1 MSSKDRS
8 SEGSPATEDT
18 LESYEQDEI
27 HRAASVMCDALESL
41 EERRSSATPSRARSR
56 GAERRNGSENTAV
69 KIARAFFMAAT
80 VKSGDDEDI
89 LPQEDG
95 PDEKLSV
102 YYLFSELFPD
112 QVTNKEGSDGGS
124 KNGLTRLQFNK
135 IGYEMYFKEQSRRVP
150 APRAKPGNPGYGFKH
165 ARWRSP
171 NSGDDNRVCQ
181 QMLKPFV
188 SDMSQM
194 RHIIRRIEDF
204 RIMWDACR
212 RPSHPAGPGRGRK
225 TSSNV
230 IAERKRAFEQ
240 VRPLHE
246 ARASLAFP
254 PPSPPPSPPPPSR
267 GGEVV
272 RGKAVH
278 HVSRTVRRTMV
289 FAMQPTF
296 SRPRLWR
303 LRAL

>member
-124 KNGLTRLQFNK
+124 KNGLTRLQVGRMAPAAARDL
-135 IGYEMYFKEQSRRVP
+135 ISRPGSGLWMRACAPQDPRVKPVWFCVMRPLLSCNFCDILATTPPRPDSPGPDCFSGLAVQQNWVRNVFQGTVASRAGPPSGILP
-150 APRAKPGNPGYGFKH
+150 A
-165 ARWRSP
+165 
-171 NSGDDNRVCQ
+171 
-181 QMLKPFV
+181 L
-188 SDMSQM
+188 
-194 RHIIRRIEDF
+194 RRI
-204 RIMWDACR
+204 
-212 RPSHPAGPGRGRK
+212 PAHH
-225 TSSNV
+225 
-230 IAERKRAFEQ
+230 F
-240 VRPLHE
+240 
-246 ARASLAFP
+246 SL
-254 PPSPPPSPPPPSR
+254 SETCTH
-267 GGEVV
+267 G
-272 RGKAVH
+272 
-278 HVSRTVRRTMV
+278 T
-289 FAMQPTF
+289 
-296 SRPRLWR
+296 
-303 LRAL
+303 